1 MDRRSFLLGT
11 TAAVTAGIPSGP
23 AAAAARAGAKKGG
36 ASSHGPPDWRT
47 LAASLKGTLTVSSD
61 AAYPAQAEVYNALYA
76 PRPAAIASCANA
88 SDVQRCVAFARAHHV
103 AMVARSGGHSYGGYS
118 AGPGLVIDVTPI
130 HSIALGGPG
139 AAGGTNATVGA
150 GARLLDVYN
159 TLGAQGR
166 LLPGGSCPTVGIAGL
181 ALGGGI
187 GVFGRA
193 YGLTCDHIEAVQVV
207 TADGVLRH
215 CSPTRH
221 ADLYWASRGGGGGNF
236 GVVTSFTF
244 RTHPIPD
251 VTLFTLEWPWAAAAG
266 ALDAWLRWI
275 PFAPDELWANCQL
288 SPGTTA
294 GSGLVKVTGVYAGSV
309 AACASALVPLQAAV
323 GSAPTYRF
331 VGPEDYLRAMLIE
344 AGCEGKPVSQ
354 CVSTSTRHAFAV
366 KSTFLN
372 DPLPEA
378 TVANLVEALED
389 RNTSVPGAGGGIV
402 FDGFGGAINAVGAA
416 EMAFVHR
423 GAIACAQYS
432 LAWGTTAPPPATLS
446 AGRAWL
452 SRLAQ
457 VLAPAAQGS
466 YQNYI
471 DPTLSN
477 WAQAYY
483 GANLGR
489 LRRVK
494 AVYDPDNVFH
504 FAQSIPLPRR

>member
-1 MDRRSFLLGT
+1 MDRRAFLLGA
-11 TAAVTAGIPSGP
+11 TAAVAAGIPGGP
-23 AAAAARAGAKKGG
+23 VGAASLARATKSH
-36 ASSHGPPDWRT
+36 SSPHGPPDWRT
-47 LAASLKGTLTVSSD
+47 LAASLKGTLTVPAD
-61 AAYPAQAEVYNALYA
+61 PAYATQAEVYNALYA

-103 AMVARSGGHSYGGYS
+103 ALAARSGGHSYGGYS
-118 AGPGLVIDVTPI
+118 AGPGLVIDVTPLS
-130 HSIALGGPG
+130 SIALGGPG
-139 AAGGTNATVGA
+139 ATGGTKATIGA

-193 YGLTCDHIEAVQVV
+193 YGLTCDHIESVQVV

-251 VTLFTLEWPWAAAAG
+251 VTLFTLEWPWVAVAG
-266 ALDAWLRWI
+266 VLDAWLRWI
-275 PFAPDELWANCQL
+275 GFAPDQLWANCQL
-288 SPGTTA
+288 SPSTTA
-294 GSGLVKVTGVYAGSV
+294 GRGLVKVTGVYAGSV
-309 AACASALVPLQAAV
+309 AACASALAPLQAAV

-331 VGPEDYLRAMLIE
+331 VGPEDYLKAMLIE
-344 AGCEGKPVSQ
+344 AGCEGQPVSQ

-366 KSTFLN
+366 KSTFL
-372 DPLPEA
+372 DAPLDAP
-378 TVANLVEALED
+378 TVTDLVEALEA
-389 RNTSVPGAGGGIV
+389 RNTSVPSAGGGIV

-416 EMAFVHR
+416 ETAFVHR

-432 LAWGTTAPPPATLS
+432 LAWGTAAPAAATLA

-457 VLAPAAQGS
+457 VLAPSAKGS

-471 DPTLSN
+471 DPTLAG
-477 WAQAYY
+477 WGEAYY
-483 GANLGR
+483 GANLAR

-494 AVYDPDNVFH
+494 ATYDPDNTFH